1 MFKTEKERKIIF
13 LSIYSGDVDRIF
25 VRSGVLD
32 GLVSAGHY
40 VVLLV
45 RGDDG
50 EQEKIRYYQDSYLR
64 EGVVIEFIP
73 LGMNAFEFFAYHL
86 AWNSLPS
93 YSAYVKRKD
102 LYLKHKKK
110 FRYSLELLAGF
121 LGRFRLWRHFL
132 RSVYYHWPDAY
143 CKDLFDRYKP
153 DLLFAPNMFSPEDC
167 RLLRYAKKHGI
178 TTVTTMKS
186 WDVPTTRGFTRVIA
200 DRILVFNEINKQQTI
215 DIGDY
220 PEEKIR
226 VMGFPQF
233 DYYVRP
239 ELRVPRED
247 FFKNIGADPSKPLI
261 LFAIPGDFKLPT
273 INDIL
278 IALDNAIESGK
289 IPRDIQVLARFHPKY
304 RSPAETLKNLRHFIM
319 DRPGTY
325 FTDKVELS
333 TDAPM
338 SQTFQWVFTNKDIV
352 HLVNSLL
359 YSDIVINVESTITLD
374 ANAFNKPVIMIGYD
388 GDQKLDYWHSVRRNY
403 DREHFKAVLESGGVA
418 YVQSHDELINAILRY
433 LKEPEADKE
442 GRRRLKERL
451 LYKVDGRSSHRVVQ
465 YILEML

>member
-132 RSVYYHWPDAY
+132 RSVYYYWPDAY